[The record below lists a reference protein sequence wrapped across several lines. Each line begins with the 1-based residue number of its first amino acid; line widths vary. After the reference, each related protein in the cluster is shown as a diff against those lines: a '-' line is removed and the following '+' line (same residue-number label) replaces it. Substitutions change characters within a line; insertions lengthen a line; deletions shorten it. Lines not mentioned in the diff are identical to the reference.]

1 MNYHSVLVSIKIGTL
16 EGDLAQSNII
26 KARNTLSSDS
36 AHREFLALCAHV
48 DIQECLL

>member
-1 MNYHSVLVSIKIGTL
+1 MSIKIGTL

-26 KARNTLSSDS
+26 KDRNTLSSDS
-36 AHREFLALCAHV
+36 TRREFLAVCAHV